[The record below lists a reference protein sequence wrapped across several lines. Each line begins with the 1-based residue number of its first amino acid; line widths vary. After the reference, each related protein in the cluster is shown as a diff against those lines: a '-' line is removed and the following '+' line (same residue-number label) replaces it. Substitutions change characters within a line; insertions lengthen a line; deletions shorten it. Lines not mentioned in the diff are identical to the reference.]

1 MNTMSGKSRFAGFD
15 EKQNNGFGI
24 RAEHQ
29 SLQSENWKPL
39 FVKLDCFWI
48 HTLPLMILG

>member
-1 MNTMSGKSRFAGFD
+1 MCGKSSLAGFD

-24 RAEHQ
+24 RAEYQ

-39 FVKLDCFWI
+39 SVKLDCFRI
-48 HTLPLMILG
+48 HTLP